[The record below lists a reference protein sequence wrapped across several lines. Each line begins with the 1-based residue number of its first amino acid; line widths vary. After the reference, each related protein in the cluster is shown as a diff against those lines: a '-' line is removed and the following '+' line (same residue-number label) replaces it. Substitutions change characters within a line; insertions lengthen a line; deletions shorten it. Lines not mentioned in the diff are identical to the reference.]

1 MATESPNKLSNFI
14 GELKQMN
21 MAWTERFETKW
32 SLPPELVQGTETNR
46 QLTIMCE
53 EVQIP
58 GMVLGNKEVGI
69 GPFTHYRNTNVG
81 FLGNEI
87 NFTFITDVNWTLRS
101 IFERWTRLCVD
112 TTSREMEFP
121 ERTWGEV
128 EIIQL
133 GKDDKAY
140 ATWKLHEVT
149 PKVLNLVPMAWGSV
163 SVARTTLIAS
173 SAYWTSDVIEHP
185 FDGSKPEGW
194 G

>member
-1 MATESPNKLSNFI
+1 MSQSPNKLSNFVS
-14 GELKQMN
+14 ELKTMN

-32 SLPPELVQGTETNR
+32 SLPSSVTQGTETER
-46 QLTIMCE
+46 HMTIMCE

-58 GMVLGNKEVGI
+58 GMVLGNKEVPI

-87 NFTFITDVNWTLRS
+87 NFTFITDVDWSLRS
-101 IFERWTRLCVD
+101 VFESWTRLCVD
-112 TTSREMEFP
+112 TTSREMEYP
-121 ERTWGEV
+121 EKTWGEV

-133 GKDDKAY
+133 ARDDSSHAV
-140 ATWKLHEVT
+140 WKLHEVT
-149 PKVLNLVPMAWGSV
+149 PKVLNLVPMAWGSA

-173 SAYWTSDVIEHP
+173 SAYWTSDTIEHP
-185 FDGSKPEGW
+185 FDGSKPSGW

>member
-1 MATESPNKLSNFI
+1 MSQSPNKLSNFVS
-14 GELKQMN
+14 ELKTMN

-32 SLPPELVQGTETNR
+32 SLPSSITQGTETER
-46 QLTIMCE
+46 AMTIMCE

-58 GMVLGNKEVGI
+58 GMVLGNKEVPI

-87 NFTFITDVNWTLRS
+87 NFTFITDVDWSLRS
-101 IFERWTRLCVD
+101 VFESWTRLCVD
-112 TTSREMEFP
+112 TTSREMEYP
-121 ERTWGEV
+121 EKTWGEV

-133 GKDDKAY
+133 ARDDSSHAV
-140 ATWKLHEVT
+140 WKLHEVT
-149 PKVLNLVPMAWGSV
+149 PKVLNLVPMAWGSA

-173 SAYWTSDVIEHP
+173 SAYWTSDTIEHP
-185 FDGSKPEGW
+185 FDGSKPSGW

>member
-1 MATESPNKLSNFI
+1 MAKSPNKLNNFI
-14 GELKQMN
+14 SELKTTN
-21 MAWTERFETKW
+21 LAWTERFETRW
-32 SLPPELVQGTETNR
+32 ELPSAITQGSGVSR
-46 QLTIMCE
+46 GLTLMCE

-87 NFTFITDVNWTLRS
+87 NFTFITDVDWSLRAVFENWVN
-101 IFERWTRLCVD
+101 LCVD
-112 TTSREMEFP
+112 TTSREMEYP
-121 ERTWGEV
+121 EKTWGEV

-133 GKDDKAY
+133 AKDDNAH
-140 ATWKLHEVT
+140 ASWRLHEVT

-173 SAYWTSDVIEHP
+173 SAYWTSDIIEHP
-185 FDGSKPEGW
+185 FDGSKSSGW